1 MQVFTDYDQFADTLG
16 AVSGR
21 FVPTAPS
28 QADWCINGRQVGRV
42 KLQQVQIGAAASF
55 AGDGAEGLLSIG
67 IPTSDPTAISINGL
81 TLGDDSFVVLRPGQ
95 TVTYCAKVPTTWAS
109 LAMRLGPDCCHPGIL
124 EWAAGQ
130 GHTNFR
136 SRRSILRRVTLLVR
150 WLCTDPGAIDA
161 RDPEAANVA
170 EQDVLAAVTEL
181 LRTSTSAH
189 GATVGR
195 PRLDRDQ
202 LMARCLAVLRE
213 NEFQPIQVTDL
224 CGAAQVSERTLRS
237 VFVEYFGVGPG
248 RFLRAH
254 QLYEINRALRTV
266 EDGVETVSAIASRF
280 GVCDFSL
287 FARNY
292 RAMYGENPSETLR
305 QARARRAEEDEEPPV
320 SSSQSWIG
328 FAERCFE
335 ARSADG

>member
-1 MQVFTDYDQFADTLG
+1 MQVFTDYDQFADALG
-16 AVSGR
+16 ALSGR
-21 FVPTAPS
+21 FIPTAPS
-28 QADWCINGRQVGRV
+28 QADWWINGRGVGRV
-42 KLQQVQIGAAASF
+42 KLQQLQIGAASSF
-55 AGDGAEGLLSIG
+55 AGDGVEGLISIG
-67 IPTSDPTAISINGL
+67 IPISDPTAISINGQ
-81 TLGDDSFVVLRPGQ
+81 TLGDDSFIVHRPGQ
-95 TVTYCAKVPTTWAS
+95 PLTYCAKVPTTWAC
-109 LAMRLGPDCCHPGIL
+109 LAIPLDPNCYPGIL
-124 EWAAGQ
+124 DWAAPGQ
-130 GHTNFR
+130 AHFR
-136 SRRSILRRVTLLVR
+136 SRRSVLRRVTLLVR
-150 WLCTDPGAIDA
+150 WLCTDPGAINA
-161 RDPEAANVA
+161 RDPQAIAVA
-170 EQDVLAAVTEL
+170 EQDVLAAVAEL
-181 LRTSTSAH
+181 LRTSSGTHNGS
-189 GATVGR
+189 VGR

-213 NEFQPIQVTDL
+213 NEFHPIQVTDL

-266 EDGVETVSAIASRF
+266 QNGVETVSAIASRF

-292 RAMYGENPSETLR
+292 RAMYGESPSETLR

>member
-1 MQVFTDYDQFADTLG
+1 MRVFTDYDQFADALG
-16 AVSGR
+16 ALSGR
-21 FVPTAPS
+21 FIPTAPT
-28 QADWCINGRQVGRV
+28 QADWWINGRRVGRV
-42 KLQQVQIGAAASF
+42 KLQQLQIGAPSSF
-55 AGDGAEGLLSIG
+55 AGDGADGLLSIG
-67 IPTSDPTAISINGL
+67 IPISDPSAISINGQ
-81 TLGDDSFVVLRPGQ
+81 TLADDSFIVHRPGQ
-95 TVTYCAKVPTTWAS
+95 PLTYCAKVPTTWAC
-109 LAMRLGPDCCHPGIL
+109 LAVPLGPDCCYPGIL
-124 EWAAGQ
+124 EWAATPGEA
-130 GHTNFR
+130 HFR
-136 SRRSILRRVTLLVR
+136 SRRSVLRRVTLLIR

-161 RDPEAANVA
+161 RDPEGVNVA
-170 EQDVLAAVTEL
+170 EQDVLAAVAEL
-181 LRTSTSAH
+181 LRTSSSAH
-189 GATVGR
+189 GAIVGR

-248 RFLRAH
+248 KFLKAH
-254 QLYEINRALRTV
+254 HLYEINRALRSV
-266 EDGVETVSAIASRF
+266 ENGSETVSAVASRF

-292 RAMYGENPSETLR
+292 RAMYGESPSETLR
-305 QARARRAEEDEEPPV
+305 LARARRTGEDDEAPV

-335 ARSADG
+335 TGSAEG